1 MIYLT
6 LIFSISIVFVI
17 VFNWWLSCTKNGR
30 NWLKEL

>member
-17 VFNWWLSCTKNGR
+17 VLTGGYLAPRTAVNG
-30 NWLKEL
+30 